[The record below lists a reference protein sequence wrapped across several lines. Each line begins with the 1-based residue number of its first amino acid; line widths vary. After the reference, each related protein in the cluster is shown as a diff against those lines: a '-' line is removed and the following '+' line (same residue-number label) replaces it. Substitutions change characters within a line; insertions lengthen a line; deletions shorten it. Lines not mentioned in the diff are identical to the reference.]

1 MRHALLLRQWSHDVV
16 FFAHTLDLGAEER
29 EQLAARGSV
38 VADGTVKRLVTEGDR
53 LRGVELV
60 EGHVV
65 PRSAVFVFPHM
76 VPHDTLLTGRGCER
90 DHNGWVTTDD
100 AGRTSAFGVCAVG
113 NVSDPKALVITAAG
127 QGAAAAF
134 ALNHDLVAEDV
145 ERAVKNGSSS
155 SREPQRFPRPAPR
168 TALSD

>member
-1 MRHALLLRQWSHDVV
+1 M
-16 FFAHTLDLGAEER
+16 
-29 EQLAARGSV
+29 AARGIV
-38 VADGTVKRLVTEGDR
+38 VAEGTVKRLVTDGDR
-53 LRGVELV
+53 LRGVELI

-76 VPHDTLLTGRGCER
+76 VPHDTLLTGLGRER
-90 DHNGWVTTDD
+90 DLNGWVTTDA
-100 AGRTSAFGVCAVG
+100 AGRTSVFGVWAVG
-113 NVSDPKALVITAAG
+113 NVSDAKALVITTAG

-145 ERAVKNGSSS
+145 ERAVKDGSSS
-155 SREPQRFPRPAPR
+155 SRAPQHVPRPVPR